1 MPEMMQQIPEV
12 MRAPIF
18 RLTWPAM
25 MKNTTPTRPAR
36 GVHVHDVALLQ
47 PQAVGHIGGGD
58 VGAVVAHAD
67 VQEEHQQAVDDD
79 DPATPKSTTDL
90 RLSLV
95 GFAIRFPLLSVI
107 DFAGTQPGIL
117 CGL

>member
-25 MKNTTPTRPAR
+25 MKNTTPDQTGQ

-47 PQAVGHIGGGD
+47 SQAVGHIGAAD
-58 VGAVVAHAD
+58 VGAVVARMPTYRK
-67 VQEEHQQAVDDD
+67 EHQQAG
-79 DPATPKSTTDL
+79 
-90 RLSLV
+90 R
-95 GFAIRFPLLSVI
+95 
-107 DFAGTQPGIL
+107 
-117 CGL
+117 